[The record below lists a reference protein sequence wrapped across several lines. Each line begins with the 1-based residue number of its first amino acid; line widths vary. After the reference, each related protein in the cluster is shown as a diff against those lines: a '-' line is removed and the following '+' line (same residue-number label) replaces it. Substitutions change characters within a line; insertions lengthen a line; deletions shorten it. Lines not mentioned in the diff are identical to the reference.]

1 MVVFIFIPILREHS
15 VNKLEILTRRHLLWN
30 LIWFCTVCLC
40 PTKRTLGLY
49 RDESIYAK
57 WNFILISIGTV
68 HFHFKGCLV
77 VVFIF
82 IQILLEH
89 SETLIRCCILQCLVS
104 VSTVFLCPIKRRL
117 DLYGLA
123 SFSSQLI
130 ITIISL
136 QIWIYL
142 GSVVLN
148 LSVLNNRFFSFFFAC
163 GYLYCCCKQL
173 GPRSGLAECQTS

>member
-1 MVVFIFIPILREHS
+1 MVVFIFIQILREHS

-49 RDESIYAK
+49 RDKSIYAK

-77 VVFIF
+77 VVFIY
-82 IQILLEH
+82 IQILLEL
-89 SETLIRCCILQCLVS
+89 SETLIRCCILQCLVW

-117 DLYGLA
+117 GLYGLA

-130 ITIISL
+130 ITIIQS
-136 QIWIYL
+136 
-142 GSVVLN
+142 SN
-148 LSVLNNRFFSFFFAC
+148 LAIFRFC
-163 GYLYCCCKQL
+163 GFKFKCFK
-173 GPRSGLAECQTS
+173 